1 MSGIY
6 IEENKL
12 VIPCEGSSDI
22 ELLRTAEGVAF
33 SYDYGACHSKSLS
46 KEEIDLLVSF
56 LGEG

>member
-1 MSGIY
+1 MEGIY

-22 ELLRTAEGVAF
+22 ELLKTGQGVVF
-33 SYDYGACHSKSLS
+33 SYDYGACHYKSLS

>member
-1 MSGIY
+1 MEGIY

-22 ELLRTAEGVAF
+22 ELLKTGEGVAF
-33 SYDYGACHSKSLS
+33 SYDYGACRSKPLT
-46 KEEIDLLVSF
+46 KEDIDLLVSF

>member
-12 VIPCEGSSDI
+12 VISCEGSSDI

-33 SYDYGACHSKSLS
+33 SYDYNACRSKPLS
-46 KEEIDLLVSF
+46 KEEIELLVSF

>member
-1 MSGIY
+1 MEGIY

-22 ELLRTAEGVAF
+22 ELLRTREGVAF
-33 SYDYGACHSKSLS
+33 SYDYGACRSKPLS

-56 LGEG
+56 LEKG